1 MARALALATV
11 GWLVVLGLAMAPPVR
26 ASAPAFSALVY
37 LSAGRVCHQNPERS
51 FHAGGIQWPVCA
63 RCAGLYLS
71 APIGAVVALRRRT
84 GRTGLTRR
92 QALAALSTFGTP
104 TAITFAAE
112 HLVGLPVT
120 NLARFAAAWP
130 LGAAI
135 AWIIIVTVRSS
146 ASHRVH

>member
-1 MARALALATV
+1 MARALVLATV
-11 GWLVVLGLAMAPPVR
+11 AWLVVLGLAMTPPVR
-26 ASAPAFSALVY
+26 ASAPALSALVY

-51 FHAGGIQWPVCA
+51 CHAGGIQGPVCA
-63 RCAGLYLS
+63 RCAGLYLA
-71 APIGAVVALRRRT
+71 APIGAMVALRRRS
-84 GRTGLTRR
+84 GLTRR
-92 QALAALSTFGTP
+92 QALAGLSTFGAP

-135 AWIIIVTVRSS
+135 AWIIIVTVRGT
-146 ASHRVH
+146 APHRVH